1 METFLKADIFFVIT
15 AVAVVVLSVLVGVA
29 VVYRYRPAL
38 VEDLFEIH
46 GVRSVQLMPQRI
58 RFEMESGVNWEGILP
73 KIILCLEGYFD
84 KGADVE
90 CPGLDSY

>member
-1 METFLKADIFFVIT
+1 LKD
-15 AVAVVVLSVLVGVA
+15 
-29 VVYRYRPAL
+29 RYRPAL